1 MKTTLITGQLKH
13 IVRTKRTREK
23 KLSRLQLFHV
33 NTFGWGIFPSKPFSH
48 PVNATEPELAIGF
61 VVFTKY
67 QIPCACVEVSS
78 VRVCVFDRICGSC
91 ASKWQFNNA
100 NIESKYLNNHFEI
113 EHKCHSKK
121 LCASFI
127 CS

>member
-78 VRVCVFDRICGSC
+78 VCVCLIEYVDLVHQNDNSTMPT
-91 ASKWQFNNA
+91 SKA
-100 NIESKYLNNHFEI
+100 NI
-113 EHKCHSKK
+113 
-121 LCASFI
+121 
-127 CS
+127 